1 MRSSTLLLYSAA
13 AAACTPHGLRA
24 ALVPAACCDTRTAL
38 STLRAQKSLCKQPG
52 FQLFFLTAARRR
64 LIPTSRC
71 LLQSTRAKN
80 SLPSPAAQL
89 SAPPQPAGCSRAHE
103 AHHSR
108 ARCAAVP
115 ASNQREVRLVYFQAE
130 PCCGSVRRASCL
142 LYPGNERSRSSMEI
156 FQRLS

>member
-1 MRSSTLLLYSAA
+1 MRSSTLSLYSAA

-89 SAPPQPAGCSRAHE
+89 SAPPQPAGCSRARSTSQPRSVCCSASKQPE
-103 AHHSR
+103 GGEVGLLSGR
-108 ARCAAVP
+108 A
-115 ASNQREVRLVYFQAE
+115 
-130 PCCGSVRRASCL
+130 L
-142 LYPGNERSRSSMEI
+142 L
-156 FQRLS
+156 RLSQKSFLFALPRK